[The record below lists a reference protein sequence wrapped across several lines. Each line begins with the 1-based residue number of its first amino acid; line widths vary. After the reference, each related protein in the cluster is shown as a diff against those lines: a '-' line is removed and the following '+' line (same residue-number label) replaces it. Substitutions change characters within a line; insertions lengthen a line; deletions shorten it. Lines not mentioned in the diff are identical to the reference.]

1 MKTAKAKMD
10 NKALIMNDLLLKSD
24 RFVVIDIEVTSLS
37 PNKGGRIIEVAG
49 VKIEG
54 GRITETFSQLVNPE
68 QKIYQKTIQLTGITN
83 EMLEGKPVYG
93 QVLPQF
99 YRFIGDAVVVS
110 HNAMFDWDRFLIYF
124 FKKVG
129 IIARN
134 PVIDT
139 MVLSKL
145 YYPYRKKFG
154 LAEMCAETGIQMDRH
169 HRALDDAMSA
179 AMLLLYFKENL
190 APQFAQAE
198 ETIPEQLELFAVET
212 PSPTSVSIPK
222 VLKIKRVSY
231 WEKQITKKK
240 KMERIYVTTSI
251 GTVYFDVP
259 TRTWYN
265 KDVNDAIDFD
275 ALQQAVLTYL
285 KLDSIEELCQFRN
298 TK

>member
-1 MKTAKAKMD
+1 MKTAKVKVD
-10 NKALIMNDLLLKSD
+10 DKALIMNDLLLKSD
-24 RFVVIDIEVTSLS
+24 RFVALDIEATSLS

-49 VKIEG
+49 VKVEG
-54 GRITETFSQLVNPE
+54 GKITETYSQLINPE

-93 QVLPQF
+93 KVLPEF

-110 HNAMFDWDRFLIYF
+110 HNAMFDWDRFLTFF

-139 MVLSKL
+139 MILSKL
-145 YYPYRKKFG
+145 YYPYRKKFS
-154 LAEMCAETGIQMDRH
+154 LAEMCVEVGIQIGNH

-179 AMLLLYFKENL
+179 AKLLLYFKEHL
-190 APQFAQAE
+190 APKFARTE
-198 ETIPEQLELFAVET
+198 ERVPEQLDLFAVET
-212 PSPTSVSIPK
+212 PKPALEVAPK
-222 VLKIKRVSY
+222 AMKIKRVSY

-251 GTVYFDVP
+251 GTVYFDIP

-265 KDVNDAIDFD
+265 KDVNDAVDFD

-285 KLDSIEELCQFRN
+285 KINDIEELCQFRN
-298 TK
+298 AK